1 MPVIQQGAAINSAV
15 PDLYVQITP
24 PQQTYINGIATNI
37 LGIVGVGSWGPVN
50 SPVTLA
56 KYADASQAFGPA
68 FNRKYDLS
76 TAVFFSCLQGATNIR
91 GVRVTDGTDVAASA
105 ALGTTGVTLTA
116 KYTGTVGNAIV
127 AALSA
132 GTAASSWKLVLSLP
146 GYAPETFDNLAAGLS
161 GNAVWVAIAAAINNG
176 SSALRGPSKLV
187 VAAAGASTA
196 APVATSVTL
205 SGGTDGASGVTATQM
220 IGTDGT
226 SRTGMYAL
234 RATGCLNAFLADC
247 DASTSWT
254 AQVAYGLSEGTHMIG
269 TGPAG
274 DTIANAVTAKSTA
287 GIDSY
292 SFKLM
297 FGDWCYVADP
307 VTGVTRLISPQ
318 SFEAGLLS
326 ALPRRNRR

>member
-1 MPVIQQGAAINSAV
+1 
-15 PDLYVQITP
+15 
-24 PQQTYINGIATNI
+24 
-37 LGIVGVGSWGPVN
+37 
-50 SPVTLA
+50 
-56 KYADASQAFGPA
+56 
-68 FNRKYDLS
+68 
-76 TAVFFSCLQGATNIR
+76 
-91 GVRVTDGTDVAASA
+91 
-105 ALGTTGVTLTA
+105 
-116 KYTGTVGNAIV
+116 
-127 AALSA
+127 
-132 GTAASSWKLVLSLP
+132 VLSLP